1 MNKTE
6 HIFGILGIKKDEPFY
21 IGVNKD
27 TIYRYT
33 DDGFFCNDKTI
44 DPALIL
50 YTLII
55 MADYMEVHPID
66 ERPWRPGLGEFY
78 WSLNSLG
85 QPVRNE
91 NYNSAFD
98 ICMFNIGNAFKTEAE
113 AKINGGKV
121 DE

>member
-6 HIFGILGIKKDEPFY
+6 HIFGILGIRKDRDFY
-21 IGVNKD
+21 IGSNKD

-33 DDGFFCNDKTI
+33 DEGLFCSDKTV

-50 YTLII
+50 YTLIM
-55 MADYMEVHPID
+55 MADYMEVY
-66 ERPWRPGLGEFY
+66 EVSSEPWRPEIGEFY

-91 NYNSAFD
+91 NRNSAFD

-113 AKINGGKV
+113 AKNNGGKV